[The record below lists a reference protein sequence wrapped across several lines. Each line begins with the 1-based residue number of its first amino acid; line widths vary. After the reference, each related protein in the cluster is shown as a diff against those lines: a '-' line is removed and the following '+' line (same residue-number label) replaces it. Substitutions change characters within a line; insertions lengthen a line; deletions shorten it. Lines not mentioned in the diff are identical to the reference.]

1 VNLCYNVYIVKKQAQ
16 EAHTMKD
23 LLITLYT
30 KANAQGGAEE
40 VALAV
45 MAVDVLT
52 QKYATRDNLLEKQI
66 QELIESYS

>member
-1 VNLCYNVYIVKKQAQ
+1 
-16 EAHTMKD
+16 MKD
-23 LLITLYT
+23 LLIDLYT
-30 KANAQGGAEE
+30 KANAVGGGEE

-52 QKYATRDNLLEKQI
+52 QKYGTRGDLLEMQI

>member
-1 VNLCYNVYIVKKQAQ
+1 
-16 EAHTMKD
+16 MKD